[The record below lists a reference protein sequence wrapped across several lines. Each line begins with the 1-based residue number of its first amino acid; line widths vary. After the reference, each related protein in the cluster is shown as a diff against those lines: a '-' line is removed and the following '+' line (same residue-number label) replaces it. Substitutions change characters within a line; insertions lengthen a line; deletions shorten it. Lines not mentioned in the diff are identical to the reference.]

1 MSCKRWFF
9 ARRDEPKLELESPSR
24 ERVVDTEA
32 KKKRRNSPSW
42 IPSQIYP
49 TLSPQYEIA
58 LPLEASSSGG
68 NAVETNEIRRG
79 RGSNKSILHLLAPTS
94 FYELLFPRRSA
105 WSPPSILTL
114 NPRPAARSR
123 F

>member
-58 LPLEASSSGG
+58 LPLEASSSEGMQW
-68 NAVETNEIRRG
+68 
-79 RGSNKSILHLLAPTS
+79 K
-94 FYELLFPRRSA
+94 
-105 WSPPSILTL
+105 
-114 NPRPAARSR
+114 
-123 F
+123 